1 PDELEDVAVK
11 PPALAVSA
19 NLIWARDGT
28 TWALWRIPPIPYR
41 YLGAAQQRAVHARTR
56 AILGAL
62 PAESLLMSVC
72 RRRRPEAVVARM
84 VEDVDLRLHPAW
96 ASEGLATL
104 DEL

>member
-1 PDELEDVAVK
+1 
-11 PPALAVSA
+11 
-19 NLIWARDGT
+19 R
-28 TWALWRIPPIPYR
+28 
-41 YLGAAQQRAVHARTR
+41 LGAAQQSAVHARTR

-84 VEDVDLRLHPAW
+84 VEDVDLSLHPAW

-104 DEL
+104 DELEGHEMAERLTFLACILPQEVGTGRIRAIRRAAIASVTQAF